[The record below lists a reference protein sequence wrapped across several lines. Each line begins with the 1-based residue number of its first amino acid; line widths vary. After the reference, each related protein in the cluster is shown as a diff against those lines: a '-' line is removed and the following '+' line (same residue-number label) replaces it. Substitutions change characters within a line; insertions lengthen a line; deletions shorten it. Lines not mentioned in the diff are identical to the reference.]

1 MQRRKSPAPEHEQRA
16 MNISLITGVLMLGI
30 KWTAYVLTGSA
41 AIFSDA
47 METIVH
53 IAAVG
58 FASYSIRLT
67 YRPPDGNHHFG
78 HEKISYLSAGLE
90 GGLIILAAGI
100 IIYQAVDKII
110 NGITLEQVGAGTALT
125 IFAGGVNTW
134 LGLYLVRRGRQTR
147 SVILEANGR
156 HILTDA
162 WTSAGA
168 VAGLIAAKLSGW
180 TIIDPIAALIF
191 GGNIVVEGGKLLR
204 NSVYGLM
211 DTADPEHERMIVATL
226 GEYCP
231 AHGITY
237 HRLRLRES
245 AGKVYVDFHLQ
256 FPDGT
261 TIEQA
266 HAVATLAEEA
276 VARALPIPAD
286 VFSHLESMNHP
297 PGHI

>member
-1 MQRRKSPAPEHEQRA
+1 
-16 MNISLITGVLMLGI
+16 MNISLITGIFMLGI

-67 YRPPDGNHHFG
+67 FRPPDDNHHFG
-78 HEKISYLSAGLE
+78 HEKISYLSAGME
-90 GGLIILAAGI
+90 GGLIILAAII
-100 IIYQAVDKII
+100 IIYQATDKII
-110 NGITLEQVGAGTALT
+110 HGIQLESVGLGTTLTL
-125 IFAGGVNTW
+125 FAGGINTL
-134 LGLYLVRRGRQTR
+134 LGIYLVRKGRQSR
-147 SVILEANGR
+147 SIILEANGK

-162 WTSAGA
+162 WTSGGA
-168 VAGLIAAKLSGW
+168 VLGLILASTTGW

-191 GGNIVVEGGKLLR
+191 GGNIIYEGGKLLR
-204 NSVYGLM
+204 SSVYGLM
-211 DTADPEHERMIVATL
+211 DTADPEHERSIISTL
-226 GEYCP
+226 TEYCN
-231 AHGITY
+231 AHDITF

-261 TIEQA
+261 AIEQA
-266 HAVATLAEEA
+266 HLLATQAEEC
-276 VARALPIPAD
+276 VARVIPMTSD
-286 VFSHLESMNHP
+286 VISHLESMNHP
-297 PGHI
+297 PDHI